1 MGREGHCRQISRAC
15 VGSTSSVLAT
25 LGLPPFAACVL
36 SLSTLLRLQVALQG
50 WALSCMHFPGLS
62 CSGSGFWVIHK
73 AQTWLGLCL
82 VPSLVRAAQATRSLT
97 SALSP
102 DAVHLIPSA
111 VPASVSGHAS
121 QVILVSLLGSWFLAA
136 TLPVVVNHP
145 ESQGVF
151 KPVCSLV
158 GDAVSGLS
166 FPLSPPRCLLPLAG
180 DGSVR
185 SRLAL
190 LWYSLS
196 PLFWERVGSA

>member
-1 MGREGHCRQISRAC
+1 MASVFRSLQCLISTLTHAVEVVSCLGLLVQSRCGEGGCCRQMSLAC
-15 VGSTSSVLAT
+15 VGSTSGFPAT
-25 LGLPPFAACVL
+25 LGLPHSQVCVL

-111 VPASVSGHAS
+111 VLASVSGHAS
-121 QVILVSLLGSWFLAA
+121 QVILVSLLGS
-136 TLPVVVNHP
+136 
-145 ESQGVF
+145 
-151 KPVCSLV
+151 
-158 GDAVSGLS
+158 
-166 FPLSPPRCLLPLAG
+166 
-180 DGSVR
+180 
-185 SRLAL
+185 
-190 LWYSLS
+190 
-196 PLFWERVGSA
+196 